1 MNGMIEGYTDNYI
14 RVALPYHPALAGKIV
29 AVRVG
34 EFNGDYALGQA
45 VDTQLSAM
53 LPLLPVVNYCRT

>member
-1 MNGMIEGYTDNYI
+1 MKTSI

-29 AVRVG
+29 EVRVG
-34 EFNGDYALGQA
+34 EFNGDYALGQG

-53 LPLLPVVNYCRT
+53 LPLLPVVNYCGT